1 MLLLG
6 DEAPFIEG
14 LSLVRDK
21 VLINEVLS
29 LRDNNPVFGVLLL
42 GDETPFI
49 EGLSLVRDEVL
60 INDV

>member
-21 VLINEVLS
+21 VSINEVLS
-29 LRDNNPVFGVLLL
+29 LGDNNPVFGVLLL
-42 GDETPFI
+42 GDETSYI
-49 EGLSLVRDEVL
+49 GVTSGR
-60 INDV
+60 